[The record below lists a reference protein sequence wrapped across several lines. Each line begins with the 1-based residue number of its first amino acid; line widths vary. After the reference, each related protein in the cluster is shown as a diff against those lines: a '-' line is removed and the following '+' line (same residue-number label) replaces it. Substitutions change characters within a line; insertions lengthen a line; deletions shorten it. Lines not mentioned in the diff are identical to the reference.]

1 MIETSASAG
10 TSLAV
15 GLVGYGEVGKI
26 FTAAL
31 VERKLRWIGAWDIAL
46 RDPAPAAP
54 MRAHAARAAVA
65 LADSMAALTEHV
77 HVIISAVTAS
87 QAWAVADEAAATIRP
102 GTWFLDI
109 NSCSPGAKQRSA
121 ARIDDAGGRYV
132 EAAIMTTV
140 PGYGIRVPMLLGGDH
155 AASFRELMTPLGFDM
170 QVADARIGVASAT
183 KMCRSVMI
191 KGLESLLVESL
202 TTARRYG
209 VEDRVLASLHETF
222 PELDWEK
229 VASYMIMRT
238 ALHGKR
244 RAEEMREVA
253 VTVREAGL
261 EPWMA
266 AATTERQD
274 FMAREK
280 DAAGL
285 MQVAKDANWRDYADR
300 LLAALEKRQQTG
312 K

>member
-1 MIETSASAG
+1 MTDASAL
-10 TSLAV
+10 SI
-15 GLVGYGEVGKI
+15 GLVGYGEVGRI

-31 VERKLRWIGAWDIAL
+31 VERSVRRVGAWDIAL
-46 RDPAPAAP
+46 RDPATAAP
-54 MRAHAARAAVA
+54 MKAQAMKTGVE
-65 LADSMAALTEHV
+65 LAGSMRELTDSAGA
-77 HVIISAVTAS
+77 IISAVTAS

-102 GTWFLDI
+102 GTWFLDL

-121 ARIDDAGGRYV
+121 ERIDAAGGRYV
-132 EAAIMTTV
+132 EAAVMTTV
-140 PGYGIRVPMLLGGDH
+140 PGYGIRVPMLLGGKH
-155 AASFRELMTPLGFDM
+155 AAAFRDLMTPLGFDL
-170 QVADARIGVASAT
+170 QVADERVGIASAT

-202 TTARRYG
+202 TAARAYG

-229 VASYMIMRT
+229 VASYMTMRT

-261 EPWMA
+261 EPLMA
-266 AATTERQD
+266 SAIAERQE
-274 FMAREK
+274 FMAKQKEP
-280 DAAGL
+280 AGL
-285 MQVAKDANWRDYADR
+285 AQVAKDANWREYADR
-300 LLAALEKRQQTG
+300 LLEARDSRG
-312 K
+312 R

>member
-1 MIETSASAG
+1 MN
-10 TSLAV
+10 V

-26 FTAAL
+26 FASEF
-31 VERKLRWIGAWDIAL
+31 VEQKVGWVGAWDILMGDAVAG
-46 RDPAPAAP
+46 PT
-54 MRAHAARAAVA
+54 MKTHAAKAGVEAV
-65 LADSMAALTEHV
+65 DSMAALTV
-77 HVIISAVTAS
+77 KADVVISAVTAS
-87 QAWAVADEAAATIRP
+87 QAGAVADEASRSIRP
-102 GTWFLDI
+102 GTWFMDL
-109 NSCSPGAKQRSA
+109 NSCSPGIKQRSSE
-121 ARIDDAGGRYV
+121 RLVSAGGRYV
-132 EAAIMTTV
+132 ESAVMTTV
-140 PGYGIRVPMLLGGDH
+140 PGYGIRVPMLLGGRH
-155 AASFRELMTPLGFDM
+155 AAEFRALMAPLGFDM
-170 QVADARIGVASAT
+170 QVADERIGIASAT

-202 TTARRYG
+202 TCARHYG

-261 EPWMA
+261 EPLMA
-266 AATTERQD
+266 AATAERQD
-274 FMAREK
+274 FMAKRK

-285 MQVAKDANWRDYADR
+285 AHVAKGANWRAYADKLLEAGSAETAR
-300 LLAALEKRQQTG
+300 LAKLH
-312 K
+312 